1 MQKLMILLTLCLLGT
16 CLNAQS
22 GLLKINSFPPGAN
35 VSVDGTPTG
44 KTTPLNLALPYGQH
58 TFVVSVPGTGWTSV
72 TRTLNIPDDTPRELN
87 VTLLP
92 TLTTGA
98 PGPQGPQGPAGP
110 AGPQGSKGDQ
120 GPQGVAGVAGPAGP
134 TGPTGPTGPA
144 GTDTGTFSAYIK
156 GDFGDPFQTGGGG
169 GLFTPDKDITIT
181 RITLALGG
189 SGIQCTTLP
198 EVVLTAFNVGNLYTM
213 TVPNYTS
220 VVDSGAL
227 SFDVDAGTQLR
238 LFLVKYTE
246 GCNFFENGRAARD
259 GHFTINYTTR

>member
-1 MQKLMILLTLCLLGT
+1 MQKLKILLTVCLLGT
-16 CLNAQS
+16 CVYAQS
-22 GLLKINSFPPGAN
+22 GSGSVKINSFPAGAN
-35 VSVDGTPTG
+35 VTVDGISSG
-44 KTTPLNLALPYGQH
+44 KTTPVNVALPYGQH
-58 TFVVSVPGTGWTSV
+58 TIVVSAPGTGWNSV
-72 TRTLNIPDDTPRELN
+72 TRTVNIPNDTPQELN

-120 GPQGVAGVAGPAGP
+120 GPQGVAGPAGP

-169 GLFTPDKDITIT
+169 GLFIPDKDITIT
-181 RITLALGG
+181 RITLVVGG

-198 EVVLTAFNVGNLYTM
+198 EIVLTAFNVGNLYTM

-220 VVDSGAL
+220 LVDSGRL
-227 SFDVDAGTQLR
+227 SFDVDAGTQFR

-246 GCNFFENGRAARD
+246 GCNSFENGRAARD
-259 GHFTINYTTR
+259 GHFTINYKTR